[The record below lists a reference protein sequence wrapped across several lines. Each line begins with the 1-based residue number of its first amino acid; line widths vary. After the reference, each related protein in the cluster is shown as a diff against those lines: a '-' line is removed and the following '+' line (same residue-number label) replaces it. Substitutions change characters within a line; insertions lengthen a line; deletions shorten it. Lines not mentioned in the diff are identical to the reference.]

1 MDDLMYGGANCGR
14 DIDRAEYAKI
24 LQYIK
29 LRVTETYDYPPEVI
43 QICGITIATLGNFS
57 ASVGKPKSK
66 KTFNVS
72 AIVASALSGDEV
84 LRYTVMLPPNRN
96 KVLYVDTEQSKC
108 HCHKVMNRI
117 LKLANLPTD
126 QEQDRLIFLM
136 LREYTPK
143 QRRQIINITLAENK
157 DIGLVVIDG
166 LRDLM
171 YDLNSPGESV
181 DLINDLMRWSSM
193 HDLHIHT
200 ILHLNKSDEQVRG
213 HIGTELTN
221 KAETVLQVTKGAY
234 DPDVSEVKAIHV
246 RDKDFPPFAF
256 RINDDSLPELVEH
269 YSFTPRERKTSKLSI
284 TDTTHAHVLGKVF
297 ENGPI
302 VSYKV
307 LIESLQLAYADVGY
321 KRGRNSCIEINKYLM
336 ERGVIEK
343 RIDGYNFNPDAL
355 ITD

>member
-1 MDDLMYGGANCGR
+1 
-14 DIDRAEYAKI
+14 
-24 LQYIK
+24 
-29 LRVTETYDYPPEVI
+29 
-43 QICGITIATLGNFS
+43 
-57 ASVGKPKSK
+57 VGKPKSK

>member
-1 MDDLMYGGANCGR
+1 VL
-14 DIDRAEYAKI
+14 
-24 LQYIK
+24 
-29 LRVTETYDYPPEVI
+29 
-43 QICGITIATLGNFS
+43 
-57 ASVGKPKSK
+57 SK
-66 KTFNVS
+66 FW
-72 AIVASALSGDEV
+72 G
-84 LRYTVMLPPNRN
+84 
-96 KVLYVDTEQSKC
+96 VLY
-108 HCHKVMNRI
+108 
-117 LKLANLPTD
+117 
-126 QEQDRLIFLM
+126 
-136 LREYTPK
+136 REYTPK
-143 QRRQIINITLAENK
+143 QRRQIINITLAENQ